1 MVKLPRYGLTAHAY
15 ADLTGLMMWVDIG
28 PENAQAKKK
37 LAEKLEIG
45 IKYKIIDL
53 EWDSISGKL
62 RPGKKHLK

>member
-1 MVKLPRYGLTAHAY
+1 
-15 ADLTGLMMWVDIG
+15 MMWVDIG